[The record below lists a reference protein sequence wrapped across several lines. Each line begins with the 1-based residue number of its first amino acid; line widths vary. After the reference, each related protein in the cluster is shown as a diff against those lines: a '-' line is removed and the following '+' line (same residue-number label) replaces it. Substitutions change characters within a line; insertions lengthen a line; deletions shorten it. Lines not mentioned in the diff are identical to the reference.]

1 MIRTFDKAD
10 NAEIVTVT
18 KEELRSRIERI
29 YEQSGDPLS
38 AKWVLNIELGENN
51 FEIKDAK

>member
-1 MIRTFDKAD
+1 MIRRNDKID

-29 YEQSGDPLS
+29 YEQSGDPLPE
-38 AKWVLNIELGENN
+38 KWVLDIELGEHN
-51 FEIKDAK
+51 FEIRDAK